1 MSMYRFVSHD
11 IGLNLHIFSAAT
23 ISPSGIEKSS
33 VKPKILSVGDKVFQ
47 EYPRNLHYL
56 FAGHI

>member
-23 ISPSGIEKSS
+23 ISRAVLKKQRKAEN
-33 VKPKILSVGDKVFQ
+33 LNCGDKVFQ
-47 EYPRNLHYL
+47 EYPSNLHYL